1 MTRDGRAEDEA
12 PRGPDQLG
20 DVERRILQAVR
31 SLEYGSIEIVVH
43 DARVVQIERREKVRF
58 DKRAGEPGDGVPDWP
73 PRHSETRRD
82 VG

>member
-1 MTRDGRAEDEA
+1 MTRDA
-12 PRGPDQLG
+12 PGESGAPQGPDRLG

-58 DKRAGEPGDGVPDWP
+58 DKRAGESGEALPDPP
-73 PRHSETRRD
+73 PRH
-82 VG
+82 